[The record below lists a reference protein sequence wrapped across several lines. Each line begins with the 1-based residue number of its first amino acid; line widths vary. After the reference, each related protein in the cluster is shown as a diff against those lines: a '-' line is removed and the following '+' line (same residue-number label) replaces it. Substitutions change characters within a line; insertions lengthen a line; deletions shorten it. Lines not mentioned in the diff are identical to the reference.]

1 MKKQTLVK
9 SLLILLPILAVGLA
23 TTRDSVIVFN
33 TATGVTEYYSYF
45 DLAPLSNLQ
54 MLPPLA
60 AMLSLVSGVC
70 AAVWLA
76 TKKEWSLKGIFGTSF
91 AAATAA
97 GIPVMIQE
105 TVRMVPNVA
114 LPIFMIVQCLV
125 AYHFIKHPE
134 KAEAK
139 KEPRKI
145 KR

>member
-23 TTRDSVIVFN
+23 TTRDSVIVFD

-45 DLAPLSNLQ
+45 DLAPLEKLQ

-60 AMLSLVSGVC
+60 AMLSFASGIC

-76 TKKEWSLKGIFGTSF
+76 TKKDWSLKGIFGTSF

-105 TVRMVPNVA
+105 TVRMVPNVG
-114 LPIFMIVQCLV
+114 LPIFMIIQCLI
-125 AYHFIKHPE
+125 AYHYIKHP
-134 KAEAK
+134 AEAEDK
-139 KEPRKI
+139 KAPRKI